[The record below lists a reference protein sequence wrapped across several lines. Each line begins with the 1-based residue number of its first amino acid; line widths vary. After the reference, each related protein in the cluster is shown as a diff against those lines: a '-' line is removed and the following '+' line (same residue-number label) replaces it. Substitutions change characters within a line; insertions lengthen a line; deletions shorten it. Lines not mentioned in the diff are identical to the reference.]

1 MRIEDRRWLKAYEKN
16 ERACRFYARMGF
28 RIVNE
33 ERDEHSEREHHM
45 VSPALF
51 IALTL

>member
-1 MRIEDRRWLKAYEKN
+1 MLVEDRRWLKAYEKN

-28 RIVNE
+28 RIVDE
-33 ERDEHSEREHHM
+33 EPDKHSEREHHM